1 MSFFFVLFW
10 GNSDNFHDS
19 AFTCFPSPS
28 LLPRLSLVFPKILPL
43 PPLVFF
49 SSPSVLSSLGF
60 FSQNAAFDC
69 TGLDP
74 RTPQPHSLPLPLSSA
89 SSPSLYLPPPQLTD
103 NPMNE
108 SDERSETL
116 REKGGEGEWERQHMY
131 SPLVSLPLSLSLS
144 FHVPPPST
152 TSHIKPSKLC
162 AGTSRGRAEGK
173 NKTTFFKKDSA
184 WCCFFFCMCLCS
196 SMLHYLSF
204 SLVRRHTFSLCHA
217 HTNTRTDCLFP
228 QQRPRLTPSIS
239 RVPLAPSFPPS
250 FPLPYIPSL
259 VYPNSAVLVFP
270 VLPPSLHP
278 SCSTCPLNPRHN
290 PSSPS
295 LFTPPSP
302 SSPVQRPP
310 SSLSFLPSIPSLI

>member
-1 MSFFFVLFW
+1 ML
-10 GNSDNFHDS
+10 
-19 AFTCFPSPS
+19 
-28 LLPRLSLVFPKILPL
+28 
-43 PPLVFF
+43 
-49 SSPSVLSSLGF
+49 
-60 FSQNAAFDC
+60 
-69 TGLDP
+69 
-74 RTPQPHSLPLPLSSA
+74 
-89 SSPSLYLPPPQLTD
+89 
-103 NPMNE
+103 
-108 SDERSETL
+108 
-116 REKGGEGEWERQHMY
+116 
-131 SPLVSLPLSLSLS
+131 
-144 FHVPPPST
+144 
-152 TSHIKPSKLC
+152 
-162 AGTSRGRAEGK
+162 
-173 NKTTFFKKDSA
+173 
-184 WCCFFFCMCLCS
+184 FFFCMCLCS

-217 HTNTRTDCLFP
+217 HTNTHTRTDCLFP

-250 FPLPYIPSL
+250 FPLPYIPPL

-278 SCSTCPLNPRHN
+278 SRSTCPLNPRHN

>member
-1 MSFFFVLFW
+1 MGEAAHVL
-10 GNSDNFHDS
+10 
-19 AFTCFPSPS
+19 P
-28 LLPRLSLVFPKILPL
+28 PRLS
-43 PPLVFF
+43 
-49 SSPSVLSSLGF
+49 S
-60 FSQNAAFDC
+60 
-69 TGLDP
+69 T
-74 RTPQPHSLPLPLSSA
+74 
-89 SSPSLYLPPPQLTD
+89 
-103 NPMNE
+103 
-108 SDERSETL
+108 
-116 REKGGEGEWERQHMY
+116 
-131 SPLVSLPLSLSLS
+131 LSLSLS
-144 FHVPPPST
+144 LSMYPHHPLPPPPP
-152 TSHIKPSKLC
+152 TSNLQNSVPVHPEEEQ
-162 AGTSRGRAEGK
+162 REK

-217 HTNTRTDCLFP
+217 HTNTHTRTDRLFP

-278 SCSTCPLNPRHN
+278 SRSTCPLNPRHN